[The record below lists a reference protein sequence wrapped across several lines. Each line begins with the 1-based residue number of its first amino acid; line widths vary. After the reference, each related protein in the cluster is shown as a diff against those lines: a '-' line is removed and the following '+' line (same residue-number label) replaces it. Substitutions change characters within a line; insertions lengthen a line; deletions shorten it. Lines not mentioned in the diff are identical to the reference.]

1 MTMNAPAFQLLPELR
16 PEEYADLKADIALH
30 GVLVPVVIDADSGEV
45 VEGHH
50 RVRAWTELRSEK
62 VAVPDYPRE
71 VRRFE
76 DDEARVAFVL
86 AANLFRRH
94 LTRTQRA
101 EVVARLRELGWSL
114 RRVSGAIGVHHE
126 TVRRD
131 LEGVADATGDIET
144 IVGRDQKTYPAR
156 RPKPAP
162 SIIVKSARDEGRARA
177 ALSALGEEAP
187 AGLLGLTRAEERA
200 RLAALARRRS
210 EEVPARIE
218 GSGWEI
224 RTGDLRAGLADLPD
238 RSVDAIVC
246 DPPYNREGLPSY
258 SALSEVAA
266 RVLKPGRLCVA
277 YCGKAWLPDHFERL
291 AEHLEYVWTGAI
303 FLPGRHTIFR
313 RKMIFGRWRPVAF
326 FSAGT
331 YEVRTTIVDALMA
344 EGRGEKGPGDH
355 PWQQTVSPFARLVE
369 MAARPGELV
378 LDPFLGSGTTA
389 LACLATGRRFLG
401 CDIDPG
407 AVSLALERIGS
418 YERGEI
424 EIQVPAIDEPHDH
437 SLVEEEGA

>member
-16 PEEYADLKADIALH
+16 PEEYADLKADIGEH
-30 GVLVPVVIDADSGEV
+30 GVTAPVVIDADSGQV
-45 VEGHH
+45 LDGHH
-50 RVRAWTELRSEK
+50 RVRAWTELRAEGVK
-62 VAVPDYPRE
+62 VPDYPRE

-76 DDEARVAFVL
+76 SDEDRVHFVL

-101 EVVARLRELGWSL
+101 EIATRLRERGWSL
-114 RRVSGAIGVHHE
+114 RRVSDTLGVHHE

-131 LEGVADATGDIET
+131 VGIVANATIPERVERKG
-144 IVGRDQKTYPAR
+144 GGTYPAR
-156 RPKPAP
+156 RPKPLP
-162 SIIVKSARDEGRARA
+162 SILVRSARDEARARA
-177 ALSALGEEAP
+177 ALSALGDELP
-187 AGLLGLTRAEERA
+187 GPDLRRAEEKA
-200 RLAALARRRS
+200 RLAALARRRADDVLPKM
-210 EEVPARIE
+210 EGPEWEV
-218 GSGWEI
+218 
-224 RTGDLRAGLADLPD
+224 RTGDLHEVFADLPD

-258 SALSEVAA
+258 SALSELAA

-291 AEHLEYVWTGAI
+291 DEHLEYVWTGAI
-303 FLPGRHTIFR
+303 FLPGRHTVFR

-344 EGRGEKGPGDH
+344 EGRGEKGPADH
-355 PWQQTVSPFARLVE
+355 PWQQTVGPFARLVE

-389 LACLATGRRFLG
+389 LACLATRRRFLG
-401 CDIDPG
+401 CDVDPG
-407 AVSLALERIGS
+407 AVSLALERLQIAS
-418 YERGEI
+418 
-424 EIQVPAIDEPHDH
+424 QDSA
-437 SLVEEEGA
+437 